1 MKRDSKEVELINKI
15 EIDVK
20 LILEL
25 DLVKIVNVK
34 LRIFIINLRP
44 MNSSKRNY
52 YENLWKK
59 IQNVLARLK
68 CYT

>member
-1 MKRDSKEVELINKI
+1 MKRDAKEVELINKI

-59 IQNVLARLK
+59 IQNV
-68 CYT
+68 

>member
-1 MKRDSKEVELINKI
+1 MKRDAKEVELINKI

-52 YENLWKK
+52 YENL
-59 IQNVLARLK
+59 
-68 CYT
+68 

>member
-1 MKRDSKEVELINKI
+1 MKRDAKEVELINKI